1 MPFGLHIRIMN
12 LFGCCDVRSCPC
24 IPHLKYSCSA
34 IAMLMHT
41 ENAMANIHMRSTIF
55 FTHHWPHSN
64 CRTVR
69 HPKSHFPVV
78 DAGRLRTEH
87 MDMTI
92 SILPLDFPFIHIVG
106 SIGHIR
112 WPTKLSGEHIIFVL
126 FVQRD
131 AASVCERS
139 QFCIYVYS
147 EELLLSCRGLKEWVE
162 CFWRRQWRR
171 WPLRIILIYAL
182 QNNWVHE
189 YLCVCAMLD
198 FCSSIR

>member
-1 MPFGLHIRIMN
+1 MCDHVHAFRIWNIR
-12 LFGCCDVRSCPC
+12 VRPLPCSCT
-24 IPHLKYSCSA
+24 LK
-34 IAMLMHT
+34 
-41 ENAMANIHMRSTIF
+41 MRWPTYTCVRRIF
-55 FTHHWPHSN
+55 SPTSHWPHSN

-171 WPLRIILIYAL
+171 WPLKIILIYAL